1 MSSLFA
7 PTLFRRWMHAF
18 TGLGTRDERR
28 VYERYGYFRHDV
40 VYHQTG
46 VAEWFKAVDLSCS
59 S

>member
-1 MSSLFA
+1 
-7 PTLFRRWMHAF
+7 MHAF